1 MAAVKVIRMKT
12 EDDYIDDP
20 HTEYEGK
27 WAGPIVGQCGP
38 GAWDQAL
45 ATSSH
50 LSISVGNVYT
60 VLVTA
65 VFVQLGS

>member
-27 WAGPIVGQCGP
+27 WGGANIIVWSRCVRSS
-38 GAWDQAL
+38 
-45 ATSSH
+45 SSH

-65 VFVQLGS
+65 VFRQLAS